1 MAVLVACG
9 AWLAGLGL
17 ALWLVAP
24 SQAAEATPLGW
35 AVLGL
40 LLLAAVGLAQAWPLR
55 LVALAAALLVLG
67 WARGLAVVPA
77 LADDPLAPYY
87 GKVALR
93 GTVAAPAEPT
103 DDTVRLRL
111 AVTAVERARAGQ
123 PASGAAKRGA
133 EDPASGVSRA
143 GDGEPASGANPWNG
157 GEAPDEV
164 GQEGGWEPADGL
176 VLLRLPRTA
185 PYDYGDA
192 LQVRGTLRPP
202 PARDSGYG
210 AALWRQGV
218 RGTMDFPQVQALEA
232 AGRPQPQAALHA
244 LRRRLESGIAAAL
257 PEPHAGLLVGVLLG
271 GSATL
276 PSDFR
281 QDMRT
286 VGLTHV
292 VAVSG
297 FNVTIV
303 AAVLAALTGRLV
315 GRRAGWPLAAAGVL
329 AYTILVGGPPSATR
343 AALMALL
350 ALGAE
355 SAGRPRDGLAAL
367 ALAAALLA
375 GWDPLLLGDL
385 GFQLSVL
392 ATAGLIVLAAPLQAG
407 LRRLPAWAAE
417 GLAATLAAQ
426 AFVLPLQLA
435 TFHYLSL
442 VSPLA
447 NLLVVPLLPPLM
459 ALGLVVALVG
469 AVAPGVAPLV
479 SLPVWAYLELMV
491 RAVQALAALPGARM
505 EVGGLPPLVGAG
517 YGLALVALALAAAPE
532 AASTRAWLGGVLAA
546 RPARAALVGVAALLA
561 LTLGA
566 LGTLAFAGAGR
577 PDARLQVAVLDVGQG
592 DATLVRTP
600 SGRLLLVDGGPSPA
614 SLMAHL
620 GSRLGLAERH
630 LNLVALTHPHEDHV
644 AGLMEAATRYSVGQV
659 IEGAADYPSAATDRW
674 HALLRE
680 RAVPAVVGASGQQ
693 WQLDDEVALDVW
705 AVPPLAG
712 SRADRLEPAGA
723 LVLRLRYGATSL
735 LLPGDLV
742 AEQGHR
748 IVAAGGDLRATA
760 LLVPHHGSAT
770 GLDGDLLGA
779 IRPTLAVVSNGERN
793 RFGHPAPRTLAL
805 LAAHDVPVWRTDR
818 DGTIELTSD
827 GAAWTVQPTGKG
839 R

>member
-1 MAVLVACG
+1 MAVLVGCA

-17 ALWLVAP
+17 ALALVAP
-24 SQAAEATPLGW
+24 RAVAEAAPLGW
-35 AVLGL
+35 AALGL
-40 LLLAAVGLAQAWPLR
+40 VALGAAGLARAWPLR
-55 LVALAAALLVLG
+55 LGALAAALLLLG
-67 WARGLAVVPA
+67 WARGLAIVPA
-77 LADDPLAPYY
+77 LADDSLAPYY

-93 GTVAAPAEPT
+93 GTVAAPAEPA
-103 DDTVRLRL
+103 DDSVRLRL
-111 AVTAVERARAGQ
+111 AVTAVARGGAGEATG
-123 PASGAAKRGA
+123 PASAESATGPAGGTGQGADGAAA
-133 EDPASGVSRA
+133 SASSPAA
-143 GDGEPASGANPWNG
+143 A
-157 GEAPDEV
+157 GEADAA
-164 GQEGGWEPADGL
+164 GGWEPADGI

-192 LQVRGTLRPP
+192 LEARGTLRAPP
-202 PARDSGYG
+202 SRESGYG

-218 RGTMDFPQVQALEA
+218 RGAMDYPAVRTLPD

-244 LRRRLESGIAAAL
+244 LRRWLEAGIAAAL

-276 PSDFR
+276 PDTFR

-303 AAVLAALTGRLV
+303 AAVLAALA
-315 GRRAGWPLAAAGVL
+315 GRRAGWPLAAAGVVL
-329 AYTILVGGPPSATR
+329 YTILVGAPPSATR

-350 ALGAE
+350 ALAAE
-355 SAGRPRDGLAAL
+355 AAGRPRDGLTAL
-367 ALAAALLA
+367 ALAAALQA
-375 GWDPLLLGDL
+375 AWDPLLLGDL

-392 ATAGLIVLAAPLQAG
+392 ATAGLIVLAPLIQG
-407 LRRLPAWAAE
+407 WLRRLPAWAAE
-417 GLAATLAAQ
+417 GLAATLAAEL
-426 AFVLPLQLA
+426 FVLPLQLT

-442 VSPLA
+442 VAPLA

-459 ALGLVVALVG
+459 ALGLGVALVG

-479 SLPVWAYLELMV
+479 SLPVWAYLELIV
-491 RAVQALAALPGARM
+491 RAVQALAALPGARL
-505 EVGGLPPLVGAG
+505 EVGALPALVGAA
-517 YGLALVALALAAAPE
+517 YGLALVALALAGAPE
-532 AASTRAWLGGVLAA
+532 AAGLRAWLRRAPSAL
-546 RPARAALVGVAALLA
+546 PARVATLAVAAALALA
-561 LTLGA
+561 TGA
-566 LGTLAFAGAGR
+566 LGTLAVAAVGR
-577 PDARLQVAVLDVGQG
+577 SDSRLQVTVLDVGQG

-600 SGRLLLVDGGPSPA
+600 SGRVLLVDGGPSPA

-620 GSRLGLAERH
+620 GSRLGLAERR
-630 LNLVALTHPHEDHV
+630 LDVVALTHPHEDHV
-644 AGLMEAATRYSVGQV
+644 AGLMEAVTRYAVGQV
-659 IEGAADYPSAATDRW
+659 IEGATDYPSAATERW

-680 RAVPAVVGASGQQ
+680 RAVPRVVGESGQR
-693 WQLDDEVALDVW
+693 WQLDDDVTLDVW
-705 AVPPLAG
+705 AVPAAPG

-723 LVLRLRYGATSL
+723 LVLRLRYGATSM

-742 AEQGHR
+742 AEQGLR

-779 IRPTLAVVSNGERN
+779 ISPTLAVVSDGERN
-793 RFGHPAPRTLAL
+793 RFGHPAPRALAL
-805 LAAHDVPVWRTDR
+805 LAAHAVPVWRTDR
-818 DGTIELTSD
+818 DGTITLTSD
-827 GAAWTVQPTGKG
+827 GVAWTVQPAGKG